1 MNIQEIWQSEESFET
16 AYNELLKLSKFDR
29 TKDASK
35 LVNRL
40 LAKLV
45 NPHPTFFDIKQWV
58 AGNVKDFNLRSQ
70 LLLNAQSGSIAFKIA
85 ELEKAV
91 NSWQKDGAFEWALG
105 GDSPFE
111 KKAKFREGGDEVT
124 KTYNS
129 VLANQRNLKIVRDPI
144 GMNSFRISPIGSTP
158 ALADLNNLSSISIT
172 GLPKFTDARIWI
184 LNHEAIQKHINLR
197 QQDDGG
203 FVADGLDYP
212 VYSKSGG
219 DTVTKSLT
227 SRWLADQAL
236 TTTQAK
242 TYVVP
247 KYDSLLTGGDP
258 LPKDLQEF
266 AVEFKG

>member
-1 MNIQEIWQSEESFET
+1 MNIQEIWQSEETFEA
-16 AYNELLKLSKFDR
+16 AYHELLKLSKFDR

-35 LVNRL
+35 LISRL
-40 LAKLV
+40 LSKLV
-45 NPHPTFFDIKQWV
+45 NPHPTFFDTKQWV
-58 AGNVKDFNLRSQ
+58 AENVKDFNLRSQ
-70 LLLNAQSGSIAFKIA
+70 ILLNAQVGTIAFKVA
-85 ELEKAV
+85 ELEKEVGA
-91 NSWQKDGAFEWALG
+91 WQKDGEFSWTLP

-111 KKAKFREGGDEVT
+111 KKAKFREGDDEVT
-124 KTYNS
+124 KTYNI
-129 VLANQRNLKIVRDPI
+129 VIANQRNLKILKEAI

-172 GLPKFTDARIWI
+172 GLPKFTDARVWI

-203 FVADGLDYP
+203 FTANGLDYP
-212 VYSKSGG
+212 IYSKSGG
-219 DTVTKSLT
+219 DTVIKALT
-227 SRWLADQAL
+227 SRWLADKAM

-266 AVEFKG
+266 AVEFTG